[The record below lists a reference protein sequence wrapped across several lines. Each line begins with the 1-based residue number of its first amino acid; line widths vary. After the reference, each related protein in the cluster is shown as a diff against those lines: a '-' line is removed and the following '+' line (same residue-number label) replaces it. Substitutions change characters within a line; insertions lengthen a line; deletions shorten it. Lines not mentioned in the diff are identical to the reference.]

1 MLVQRLRIELRIS
14 VVMRLT
20 CSRAPCFAQNSKW
33 CDGSVLCVLRWG
45 LMRSSSTFSNNLDR
59 QVSKLIGLYD
69 DGCVLSF
76 PGLGIM
82 IIIDFFSSFELLFND
97 FRNLA

>member
-1 MLVQRLRIELRIS
+1 VFKGSTNFCCDAVNLFNGSMFCPKTKLVRWE
-14 VVMRLT
+14 
-20 CSRAPCFAQNSKW
+20 
-33 CDGSVLCVLRWG
+33 CVLSWG

-82 IIIDFFSSFELLFND
+82 IIIDFFHF
-97 FRNLA
+97 